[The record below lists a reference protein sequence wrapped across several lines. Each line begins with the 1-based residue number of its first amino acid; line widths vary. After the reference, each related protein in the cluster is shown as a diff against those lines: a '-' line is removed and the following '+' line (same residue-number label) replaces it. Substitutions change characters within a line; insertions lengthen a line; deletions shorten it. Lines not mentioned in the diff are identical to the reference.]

1 MELSAV
7 STPVGGTQGH
17 HAAGNGVL
25 WRILVAGLL
34 ALSVGAENVDVATVW
49 SLALSQKMLGRVAL
63 VAACSTCRLQ
73 VVRRWP
79 TLSLNMS
86 FYSRRKLQA

>member
-34 ALSVGAENVDVATVW
+34 ALSTGAENIDVTTFVVPGTFPKKCWVVW
-49 SLALSQKMLGRVAL
+49 RGWLHAVPS
-63 VAACSTCRLQ
+63 
-73 VVRRWP
+73 
-79 TLSLNMS
+79 
-86 FYSRRKLQA
+86 